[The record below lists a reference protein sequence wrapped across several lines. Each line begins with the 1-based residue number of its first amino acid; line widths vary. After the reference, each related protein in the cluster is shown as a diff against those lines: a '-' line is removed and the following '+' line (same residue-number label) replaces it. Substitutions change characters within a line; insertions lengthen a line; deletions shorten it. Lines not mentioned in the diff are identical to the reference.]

1 MTDHFSAEGR
11 NAIITGLKSY
21 LADTTV
27 VYFKTHTYHWNVEG
41 QNFYSLH
48 LMFEKFYQ
56 ELWESMDEIAE
67 RIRAFGG
74 KPPQSLHELLK
85 VASIEEFE
93 TAPTSQIML
102 KNLRENYLTLAEKA
116 HNVGSIA
123 EEHGDRVTTDMM
135 TEQSAFL
142 EKSAWMVQSSIIG

>member
-11 NAIITGLKSY
+11 SAIITALKGY

-27 VYFKTHTYHWNVEG
+27 IYFKTHTYHWNVEG
-41 QNFYSLH
+41 QDFYSLH

-74 KPPQSLHELLK
+74 KPPQSLNELLK
-85 VASIEEFE
+85 VASIKEFE
-93 TAPTSQIML
+93 TAPTSQNML
-102 KNLRENYLTLAEKA
+102 KNLREDYLTLAEKA
-116 HNVGSIA
+116 YNVGSIA
-123 EEHGDRVTTDMM
+123 EEHNDRVTTDMM

-142 EKSAWMVQSSIIG
+142 EKSAWMVQSSIIS